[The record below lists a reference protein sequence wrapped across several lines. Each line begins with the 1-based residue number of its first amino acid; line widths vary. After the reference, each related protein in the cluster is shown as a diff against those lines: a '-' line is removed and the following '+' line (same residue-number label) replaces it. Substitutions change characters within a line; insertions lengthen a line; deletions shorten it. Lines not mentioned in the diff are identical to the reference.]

1 MGRKRYFKDLLA
13 WQKAMELVPVAYN
26 IARELPDV
34 ERFALADQIRRCAIS
49 VPANIAEGQARQ
61 HPREFIQFLSVSR
74 GSLAELQTLMIA
86 ARNLGYI
93 DDQELDSIE
102 VLIAEVGR
110 LLSGLISKL
119 KSISQAS

>member
-1 MGRKRYFKDLLA
+1 MERKRYFKDLLA

-26 IARELPDV
+26 VAQRLPDV

-61 HPREFIQFLSVSR
+61 HPKEFIQFLSVSR

-93 DDQELDSIE
+93 DDADLESVESQ
-102 VLIAEVGR
+102 IAEVGR
-110 LLSGLISKL
+110 LLSGLSNKL
-119 KSISQAS
+119 RRTTRGC